1 MDGRIPE
8 FLRLLF
14 TTPLGETK
22 AVEIASD
29 RLGEISNSGV
39 CFDGSS
45 VKGYAKVNNSDLVL
59 KLRGEP
65 IYETW
70 DKDMAL
76 ALCRVYDTDDIPH
89 RLDTITVLERVISNA
104 REMGF
109 RFMVGG
115 ELEFFLVRELG
126 KSGIIPADSGGYYAA
141 PPSDRGLSIRRDV
154 SMTLRR
160 MGLHTTVHHHEV
172 ARGQHEIG
180 LKFCDVMELADA
192 ILVARAS
199 IAERAIRDGL
209 IATFMPKPFAKENGS
224 GLHIHQS
231 LWDLKGENNLFSGE
245 DGALSKTAEHFAA
258 GLLRHASGLA
268 ALVAPTVNS
277 YKRLRPGFEAPTQI
291 AWGPMNRTTMIRI
304 PHYMGNH
311 KNARIELRCPD
322 SSCSPHLALAA
333 ILAAGLDGVENEL
346 EPPSPRDDDL
356 FESQEGARQLPPSL
370 SIAISELES
379 DSVLREVLGEELIEW
394 ITRMRLNEWRDYVSV
409 TGDPGPM
416 QVTSWEI
423 DRYLLAM

>member
-1 MDGRIPE
+1 MDRRIPE

-22 AVEIASD
+22 AVEITSD
-29 RLGEISNSGV
+29 RLDELSNHGV

-59 KLRGEP
+59 KLRDEP

-76 ALCRVYDTDDIPH
+76 ALCRVYGSDGIPH
-89 RLDTITVLERVISNA
+89 PLDTITVLERVVSKA
-104 REMGF
+104 RDMGF
-109 RFMVGG
+109 RFMIGG
-115 ELEFFLVRELG
+115 ELEFFLVREMG
-126 KSGIIPADSGGYYAA
+126 KSGIIPADSGGYYAT

-154 SMTLRR
+154 AMTLGR

-192 ILVARAS
+192 ILIARAS
-199 IAERAIRDGL
+199 IVERAIRDGL
-209 IATFMPKPFAKENGS
+209 IATFMPKPFAHENGS

-231 LWDLKGENNLFSGE
+231 LWALNGVKNLFAEENGS
-245 DGALSKTAEHFAA
+245 LSKTAEHFAA
-258 GLLRHASGLA
+258 GLLKHAPGLA

-291 AWGPMNRTTMIRI
+291 AWGPRNRTTMIRI
-304 PHYMGNH
+304 PHYMNTH
-311 KNARIELRCPD
+311 RNARIELRCPD

-333 ILAAGLDGVENEL
+333 ILAAGLDGIMQEL
-346 EPPSPRDDDL
+346 EPPTPRDDDL
-356 FESQEGARQLPPSL
+356 FESKEGGRQLPPSL

-379 DSVLREVLGEELIEW
+379 DRVLCQTLGTQLVEW
-394 ITRMRLNEWRDYVSV
+394 IVTTRLNEWRDYVCI
-409 TGDPGPM
+409 TGDPGPTE
-416 QVTSWEI
+416 VTNWEI
-423 DRYLLAM
+423 DKYLLAM

>member
-1 MDGRIPE
+1 MDRRIPE

-22 AVEIASD
+22 AVEITSD
-29 RLGEISNSGV
+29 RLDEVSDHGV

-45 VKGYAKVNNSDLVL
+45 VKGYARVNNSDLVL
-59 KLRGEP
+59 KLRDEP

-70 DKDMAL
+70 DSDMAL
-76 ALCRVYDTDDIPH
+76 ALCRVFSTDDIPH
-89 RLDTITVLERVISNA
+89 PLDTITVLERVISKA

-109 RFMVGG
+109 SFMVGG
-115 ELEFFLVRELG
+115 ELEFFLVSEL
-126 KSGIIPADSGGYYAA
+126 SECGIIPADSGGYYAA

-154 SMTLRR
+154 SVTLRR
-160 MGLHTTVHHHEV
+160 MGLQTTVHHHEV
-172 ARGQHEIG
+172 AKGQHEIG
-180 LKFCDVMELADA
+180 LKFCDAMELADA

-209 IATFMPKPFAKENGS
+209 IATFMPKPFAGENGS

-231 LWDLKGENNLFSGE
+231 LWDLDGEKNLFAGE
-245 DGALSKTAEHFAA
+245 DGGLSNTAEHFAA
-258 GLLRHASGLA
+258 GLLEHASGLA

-291 AWGPMNRTTMIRI
+291 AWGPRNRTTMIRI
-304 PHYMGNH
+304 PHYMGHH

-333 ILAAGLDGVENEL
+333 ILAAGLDGIEKEL
-346 EPPSPRDDDL
+346 QPPAPRDDDL
-356 FESQEGARQLPPSL
+356 FESEENTKQLPPSL
-370 SIAISELES
+370 GIAISELES
-379 DSVLREVLGEELIEW
+379 DRVLRQTLGTQLIEW
-394 ITRMRLNEWRDYVSV
+394 IVTTRLNEWRDYLSM
-409 TGDPGPM
+409 TGDPGPTE
-416 QVTSWEI
+416 VTNWEI
-423 DRYLLAM
+423 ERYLLAM